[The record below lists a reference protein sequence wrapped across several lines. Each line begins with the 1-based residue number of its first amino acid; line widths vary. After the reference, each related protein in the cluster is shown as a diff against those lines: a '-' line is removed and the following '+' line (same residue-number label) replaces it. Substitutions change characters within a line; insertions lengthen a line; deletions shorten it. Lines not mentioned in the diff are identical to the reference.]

1 MKKLISLLFISAI
14 LLCIGNMA
22 IAQDKSALKADSQT
36 EISYYYSV
44 MSETDFE
51 TTVEQVKASL
61 KEQGFGIVSEIN
73 MQAKLKK
80 GAGKD
85 IPKYLILGA
94 CSPPGA
100 YQALQ
105 IEEHIGVMLPCNVIV
120 RETKTGEIEVAAINP
135 EKTMKSI
142 GNPKMEPLAE
152 EISAKLQKALNNL

>member
-1 MKKLISLLFISAI
+1 MKKTFIYLFLFLL
-14 LLCIGNMA
+14 LLSVSSVTL
-22 IAQDKSALKADSQT
+22 AQDNSALTADRQS
-36 EISYYYSV
+36 EASYYYGKIV
-44 MSETDFE
+44 DTDFE
-51 TTVEQVKASL
+51 TTVEQMKASL
-61 KEQGFGIVSEIN
+61 KEQGFGIVSEID

-80 GAGKD
+80 GTGND

-120 RETKTGEIEVAAINP
+120 RETKSGEIEVAAINP

-152 EISAKLQKALNNL
+152 EISSKLQKAINNL

>member
-1 MKKLISLLFISAI
+1 MKKSIYLLLISVI
-14 LLCIGNMA
+14 LLCSNSIA
-22 IAQDKSALKADSQT
+22 IAQDKSALNADRQT
-36 EISYYYSV
+36 ELSYYYAII
-44 MSETDFE
+44 SESDFE
-51 TTVEQVKASL
+51 TTVGEVKASL

-80 GAGKD
+80 GTGKD

-142 GNPKMEPLAE
+142 GNPEMEPLAE
-152 EISAKLQKALNNL
+152 EISAKLQRALNNL

>member
-1 MKKLISLLFISAI
+1 MKKSIYLLLISII
-14 LLCIGNMA
+14 LLCSNSVA
-22 IAQDKSALKADSQT
+22 IAQDKSALNADRQT
-36 EISYYYSV
+36 ELSYYYAII
-44 MSETDFE
+44 SESDFE
-51 TTVEQVKASL
+51 TTVGEVKASL

-80 GAGKD
+80 GTGKD

-142 GNPKMEPLAE
+142 GNPEMEPLAE
-152 EISAKLQKALNNL
+152 EISAKLQRALNNL